1 MEANS
6 KINYRSIKSRSQSD
20 NHAIFHFSQDKG
32 SFECVDVETLNT
44 KMTVRSF
51 EKFRS
56 GHDDV
61 RDDGK

>member
-1 MEANS
+1 METNS
-6 KINYRSIKSRSQSD
+6 KINYRS
-20 NHAIFHFSQDKG
+20 IFHFSQDKG

-56 GHDDV
+56 GHDGV